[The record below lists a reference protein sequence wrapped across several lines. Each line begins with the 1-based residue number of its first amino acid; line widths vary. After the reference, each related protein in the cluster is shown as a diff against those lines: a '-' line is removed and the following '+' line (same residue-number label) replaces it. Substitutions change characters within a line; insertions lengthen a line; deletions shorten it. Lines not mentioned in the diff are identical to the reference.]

1 MPQFFFPLFLHVRS
15 RKCVPSPPLSRLV
28 PHQPQY
34 VLYWSQSCYWDCCCG
49 RCCFVWPE
57 RKKHWTNSIL
67 LEQHCAIRRREL
79 SFSLL
84 YLAALCL
91 VWPQTCINC
100 LIIPTIFHLQL
111 EMESKCT
118 HAKERVRFH
127 PFWSNPGS
135 LFISCPSAIICSVS
149 QDKRRQAQDPR
160 HGREGQSRVGQ
171 QHMPAAPLTVEG
183 IPRRSP
189 VISAVPLDLPL

>member
-1 MPQFFFPLFLHVRS
+1 MPQFFSPLFLHVRS

-118 HAKERVRFH
+118 HAKERVHVSILSGRILVH
-127 PFWSNPGS
+127 
-135 LFISCPSAIICSVS
+135 CSF
-149 QDKRRQAQDPR
+149 P
-160 HGREGQSRVGQ
+160 
-171 QHMPAAPLTVEG
+171 APLPLFAVSPRIKGDRPRTPGTVE
-183 IPRRSP
+183 RDR
-189 VISAVPLDLPL
+189 VE